1 MREKA
6 GLSRKEK
13 AIQTRNKIYESA
25 EQLFS
30 QDKFE
35 NVSVDNIV
43 KHAGVAKGSF
53 YVHFESKDALISI
66 LINDHVNQ
74 VDRDYK
80 SYLESLSS
88 DKKAD
93 EILLLLV
100 GKISDVITNHIG
112 HERMSI
118 LYRVQLGNDMKDKIA
133 IDYNRELY
141 TIFNDIIQRGIEEN
155 VFCPQL
161 SGKEIAR
168 QIVMV
173 FRGLTYEWCVRYPEF
188 DLKEQSLKLFDLFM
202 TGIKI

>member
-1 MREKA
+1 MREKVE
-6 GLSRKEK
+6 LSRKEK

-30 QDKFE
+30 QDGFE
-35 NVSVDNIV
+35 NVSVDKIV

-74 VDRDYK
+74 VDQDYK

-100 GKISDVITNHIG
+100 GKIADVITNHIG
-112 HERMSI
+112 HERMAI
-118 LYRVQLGNDMKDKIA
+118 LYRVQLGNDMMKDKAA

-141 TIFNDIIQRGIEEN
+141 TMFHDIIQRGIEKD
-155 VFCPQL
+155 VFYPQL

-168 QIVMV
+168 Q
-173 FRGLTYEWCVRYPEF
+173 
-188 DLKEQSLKLFDLFM
+188 
-202 TGIKI
+202 